1 MIKLI
6 DVSKVY
12 ESKSALS
19 NINIEIDDAS
29 LVVVVGE
36 SGSGKS
42 TLGKIISRLTNPTEG
57 MVEVNGKVGVIF
69 QEYSSSINP
78 IFTVFEVLKE
88 VFVIK
93 KEKIQM
99 EKIYEVL
106 NFVSLNNIDINSKA
120 NILSGGEKQ
129 RLVIARAILY
139 DPDIFIFDE
148 AISSLDVHLQFQI
161 IEIVRKL
168 NLEYQKTIIFI
179 THNIELIK
187 YLSEDVIVL
196 KNGEII
202 ERGNVLKSCK
212 NDYTKKILNIWK

>member
-42 TLGKIISRLTNPTEG
+42 TLGKIISRLINPTEG

>member
-19 NINIEIDDAS
+19 NINIEINDAS

-93 KEKIQM
+93 KEKVQM

-139 DPDIFIFDE
+139 DPNIFIFDE